1 MAFKLEMHRELT
13 QVQTYQDTG
22 LGIMKWGL
30 NNTFPQTLKNL
41 IEQSPNAKPAVGR
54 TATFYKG
61 RGFEGENTIVSPFG
75 LTLKKVVSILAD
87 DYATFE
93 AFAIQCNYNLKNQV
107 VGITPVRITDLRFN
121 EFDELNYAS
130 KVGYHENFGLN
141 SEVRKLIQ
149 ANVTKEKIKWIDRF
163 NPEVVEKQIER
174 LKDKGGI
181 NAYNGQILYHTET
194 GHSSYP
200 IPPLQSAINYVL
212 SDVENSILMRKET
225 STGFISSYILKT
237 MLDSEDPNLIALE
250 TAFAEAQG
258 ARGNGKII
266 TMSGLSEEEVNGT
279 LLEEI
284 AGGSGSRS
292 AVIESIDQAY
302 SLDQKVINGAYLIPP
317 ILAGV
322 DVSSGFSTDN
332 LKDAYFVFNAQTQGG
347 RDIIASELNRILDV
361 SIFTNVPTIRIKKLI
376 LDLKEKKEGTEDK
389 STKE

>member
-1 MAFKLEMHRELT
+1 MGFKLEMHMELT

-22 LGIMKWGL
+22 LGIMRWGM

-41 IEQSPNAKPAVGR
+41 IEQSPNAKPAVNR
-54 TATFYKG
+54 TAKFYKG
-61 RGFEGENTIVSPFG
+61 RGFEGEDTIVSPFG
-75 LTLKKVVSILAD
+75 LTLKKVVSILSD
-87 DYATFE
+87 DYAMFE
-93 AFAIQCNYNLKNQV
+93 AFALQCNYNLKGKV
-107 VGITPVRITDLRFN
+107 IGITPIRITDLRFN
-121 EFDELNYAS
+121 EFDEFNFAS
-130 KVGYHENFGLN
+130 KVGYHENFGMN
-141 SEVRKLIQ
+141 AEVKKQ
-149 ANVTKEKIKWIDRF
+149 VTKPVTESRIKWIDRF
-163 NPEVVEKQIER
+163 NPLSVEKQIYS
-174 LKDKGGI
+174 LKKKGGI
-181 NAYNGQILYHTET
+181 SAYNGQILYHTET

-200 IPPLQSAINYVL
+200 IPPLQSVINYVL
-212 SDVENSILMRKET
+212 SDVENGILMRKET

-237 MLDSEDPNLIALE
+237 MLDSEDPNLLALE
-250 TAFAEAQG
+250 NAFAAAQG

-322 DVSSGFSTDN
+322 DVASGFSTDN

-347 RDIIASELNRILDV
+347 RDIIASELNRVLANSVFDIPK
-361 SIFTNVPTIRIKKLI
+361 IKIKKLV
-376 LDLKEKKEGTEDK
+376 LDLDEKKEDEE
-389 STKE
+389 STKQE